1 VRWFRAHEWP
11 AQAVLVLGAVA
22 IAAVLFVFGLMVGTG
37 IAPMV
42 GGGQRPA
49 HSLTNCR
56 TWPRLDLLA
65 GNRNM
70 CRHPTLRIASLVP
83 PHGAHRSGKCPRHV
97 RLLGKP

>member
-1 VRWFRAHEWP
+1 MTLFDPHTFGPGPGDRVIERPRPRQPSELRQLVRWFRAHEWP

-70 CRHPTLRIASLVP
+70 
-83 PHGAHRSGKCPRHV
+83 
-97 RLLGKP
+97 